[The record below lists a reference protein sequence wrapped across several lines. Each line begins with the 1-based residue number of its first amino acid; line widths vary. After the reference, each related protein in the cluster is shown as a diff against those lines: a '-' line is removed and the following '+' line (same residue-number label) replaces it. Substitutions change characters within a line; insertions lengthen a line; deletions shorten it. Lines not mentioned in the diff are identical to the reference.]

1 MAWFLLIVAGLLE
14 VVWALGL
21 KYTEGFTRPVPT
33 VITVLALVG
42 SFVLLA
48 QAARTLPI
56 GTAYAVWVGI
66 GVVGA
71 VLGGAVL
78 FDEALSPLRVT
89 LLVVLVATIA
99 ALKLTAPKGDHAA
112 PQPQTSSAQTTGT
125 SGSS

>member
-21 KYTEGFTRPVPT
+21 KYTEGFTRPLPT
-33 VITVLALVG
+33 VITVLALIA

-66 GVVGA
+66 GAVGA

-78 FDEALSPLRVT
+78 FEEALTPIRVG

-99 ALKLTAPKGDHAA
+99 ALKLTTPPADPGEA
-112 PQPQTSSAQTTGT
+112 QPSTSSAQTTGT

>member
-21 KYTEGFTRPVPT
+21 KFTEGFTRPLPT

-66 GVVGA
+66 GAVGA

-78 FDEALSPLRVT
+78 FDEALTPIRVG
-89 LLVVLVATIA
+89 LLIVLVATIA
-99 ALKLTAPKGDHAA
+99 ALKLTSPT
-112 PQPQTSSAQTTGT
+112 PSTQPSTNSAQTTGT